1 MARLIFDIETVGEE
15 FDELNPTTQESLTR
29 RIRREAEDEED
40 YALLLK
46 DLKEGLGFSPLTG
59 RVVAIGVLDPDK
71 DKGVVY
77 FDTAGKNIEPFEEG
91 NFSFKPTDEAEMLA
105 AFWRGAVNYDEFI
118 SFSGRTFDGPFLAI
132 RSAVHKIRPTVD
144 LMSNRYLSSQ
154 RGPRHIDLQD
164 QFMFYGAMRRKG
176 GLHLWCRTF
185 GIKSPKAEGISGD
198 DVQGLFK
205 QGDVEA
211 IAKYNAGDLVATK
224 QLFEY
229 WNTYLRF

>member
-1 MARLIFDIETVGEE
+1 
-15 FDELNPTTQESLTR
+15 
-29 RIRREAEDEED
+29 
-40 YALLLK
+40 
-46 DLKEGLGFSPLTG
+46 
-59 RVVAIGVLDPDK
+59 
-71 DKGVVY
+71 
-77 FDTAGKNIEPFEEG
+77 
-91 NFSFKPTDEAEMLA
+91 
-105 AFWRGAVNYDEFI
+105 
-118 SFSGRTFDGPFLAI
+118 
-132 RSAVHKIRPTVD
+132 
-144 LMSNRYLSSQ
+144 MSNRYLSSQ